1 MAPPRDPGLCPERRG
16 PARARPGLAVRPHP
30 DGRRGLRRGR
40 HQGGRVIPLAE
51 LPTTAGVYVLHLSE
65 PLAHARGY
73 TGWAADIARRV
84 AEHLDVEAC
93 RQAGFHLNAEPDARR
108 SFLQE

>member
-1 MAPPRDPGLCPERRG
+1 
-16 PARARPGLAVRPHP
+16 
-30 DGRRGLRRGR
+30 
-40 HQGGRVIPLAE
+40 VIPLAE

-108 SFLQE
+108 SFLQEVYQLAHDLRPGAPWEPLSAASPAF